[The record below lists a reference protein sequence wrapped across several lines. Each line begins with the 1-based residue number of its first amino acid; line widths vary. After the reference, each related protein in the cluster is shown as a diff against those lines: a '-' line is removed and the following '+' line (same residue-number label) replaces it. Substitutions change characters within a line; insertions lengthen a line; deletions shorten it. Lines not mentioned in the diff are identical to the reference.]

1 MTKFPRIVLSCSLL
15 GIALVWVTACA
26 SIETGQL
33 TTHTSK
39 PTLVDPRADN
49 REVLTDFIPGLV
61 VTMEVDSQGASLTDA
76 QVMMIPNISPRRQE
90 GELVSIIGL
99 SGGKPVTS
107 IQVTDQR
114 INVEEERGIVI
125 EDKRTLHAA
134 LPLPQRIDSL
144 ELRIPGAKQPFRFDV
159 GERVDSFCRKFPQ
172 TNLCSKPLD

>member
-1 MTKFPRIVLSCSLL
+1 MIKFPRIVLRCSLL
-15 GIALVWVTACA
+15 GIALAWVAACA

-33 TTHTSK
+33 TTNTSE
-39 PTLVDPRADN
+39 PTLLDARADN
-49 REVLTDFIPGLV
+49 REVLADLILGLV
-61 VTMEVDSQGASLTDA
+61 ATIEIDGQVATLTDA
-76 QVMMIPNISPRRQE
+76 QVMMIPNIFPRRQE

-107 IQVTDQR
+107 IQVPDQR
-114 INVEEERGIVI
+114 LNVEEEKGIVI
-125 EDKRTLHAA
+125 QDKRTLHAA